1 MDKTIYKIG
10 YWSGLFAFGA
20 TIAFVIVQLL
30 QLARVFSSPMDEIL
44 IYSTSLCIVIPFVLE
59 MLALHYVTPDGKKF
73 WSHAAVI
80 FTTLY
85 AVFVTANYV
94 VQLATVIPM
103 KLTGSTENIHILEQT
118 PHSMFWDF
126 DALGYIF
133 MGLATLIAIPVFE
146 KYGFQK
152 WVRVSFLANALAT
165 PLIAIVYFYPV
176 FSEKL
181 LMLGFPWGIT
191 APLAMWMLAM
201 MFKKNM
207 LSK

>member
-1 MDKTIYKIG
+1 MDKTVYKIG

-85 AVFVTANYV
+85 AVFVTANYPEV
-94 VQLATVIPM
+94 NT
-103 KLTGSTENIHILEQT
+103 
-118 PHSMFWDF
+118 
-126 DALGYIF
+126 
-133 MGLATLIAIPVFE
+133 
-146 KYGFQK
+146 
-152 WVRVSFLANALAT
+152 
-165 PLIAIVYFYPV
+165 
-176 FSEKL
+176 
-181 LMLGFPWGIT
+181 
-191 APLAMWMLAM
+191 
-201 MFKKNM
+201 
-207 LSK
+207 